1 MGLGTLSGEKP
12 MPQRPLAW
20 GWACQS
26 GRPAGSVASGRLPA
40 TMEPTLSAPGRVA
53 ALGDGHTQTEC
64 S

>member
-12 MPQRPLAW
+12 MPQRPLVW

-40 TMEPTLSAPGRVA
+40 TMEPTLSAPGRTA
-53 ALGDGHTQTEC
+53 ARVD
-64 S
+64 